1 MYCCPICHNDNQLFL
16 ATTLDGRIYCRR
28 CISFIGERADEYSVD
43 NKSSDYEINYSLS
56 REQLDIASK
65 VLEAFKNKKNVLIN
79 AVCGAG
85 KTELIFASVSYALS
99 KNMQVG
105 FCVPRRD
112 VIIDLFPRFEK
123 AYKNKKVVAVYGGHN
138 KILQGDIVLITTHQL
153 YRYKNYFDLLI
164 MDEGD
169 AFPYRGNYVLNS
181 FFRNSIRGNYILLS
195 ATPLPEMI
203 DEIKQN
209 DGVYLTLKKRYHG
222 HPLPVP
228 EIKIRPFIKYISI
241 LYYLRKFLK
250 RNYPVLIFCPLINQ
264 CQRLYLYLS
273 KFFSHGDYVHSQRN
287 NREQIIDDFKNGK
300 TKYLVTST
308 LLERGIT
315 IKNIQVI
322 IFDSHHEIF
331 DKRCLIQIS
340 GRVGRK
346 IDAYEG
352 EVIYLGDFITKA
364 MEESIYEIK
373 CYNR

>member
-1 MYCCPICHNDNQLFL
+1 MYCCPICHNENQLFF
-16 ATTLDGRIYCRR
+16 ATTLDGRLYCRR
-28 CISFIGERADEYSVD
+28 CISFIGEQASEYYVD
-43 NKSSDYEINYSLS
+43 NNDVDYEIDYPLS
-56 REQLDIASK
+56 EEQLAISNKA
-65 VLEAFKNKKNVLIN
+65 LEAFKNKKNVLIN

-85 KTELIFASVSYALS
+85 KTELIFSSVSYALS
-99 KNMQVG
+99 KNLQVG

-112 VIIDLFPRFEK
+112 VIIDLIPRFEK
-123 AYKNKKVVAVYGGHN
+123 AYKNKKVVAIYGGHN
-138 KILQGDIVLITTHQL
+138 KVLNGDIILLTTHQL

-181 FFRNSIRGNYILLS
+181 FFKTAIKGNYILLS

-203 DEIKQN
+203 AEIKQN
-209 DGVYLTLKKRYHG
+209 NGVYLTLSKRYHG

-228 EIKIRPFIKYISI
+228 VIKVRPFIKYISI

-250 RNYPVLIFCPLINQ
+250 RNYPVLIFCPLVNQ
-264 CQRLYLYLS
+264 CQSLYLYLN
-273 KFFSHGDYVHSQRN
+273 KFFNNGDYVHSQRS
-287 NREQIIDDFKNGK
+287 NREQIIESFKNGK

-322 IFDSHHEIF
+322 VFNSHHEIF

-352 EVIYLGDFITKA
+352 EVIYLGDFVTRA

-373 CYNR
+373 RYNR